1 MCLVAIMDW
10 ASRKVLSWRLSNTLE
25 SRFCVEALKEAL
37 NQYGAPEIFNSAQ
50 GGQFTSEAFTEV
62 LKQWQVRI
70 SMDGKG
76 RFKDKY
82 FYRAAL
88 AYPEVRANL
97 PEKLRNRH

>member
-1 MCLVAIMDW
+1 MYLVAIMDW

-25 SRFCVEALKEAL
+25 SRFCVEAL

-97 PEKLRNRH
+97 SKKLRNRH